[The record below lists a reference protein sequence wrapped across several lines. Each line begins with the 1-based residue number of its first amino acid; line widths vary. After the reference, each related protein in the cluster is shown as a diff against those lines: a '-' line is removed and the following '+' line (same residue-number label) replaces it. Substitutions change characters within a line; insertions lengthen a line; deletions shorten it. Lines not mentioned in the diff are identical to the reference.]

1 MGFLAINRHI
11 LYDNLY
17 DDSAINKHILL
28 FDYVWQLW
36 YVCFWVILTVALN
49 VECGR
54 RLKESICG
62 ATRSHAANSFLNAHC
77 QLTAQNPPT
86 CCNGQFWQGWSFTC
100 LTGGN
105 YNLLVQIKLFIS
117 GKVSLRR
124 IWRIEWIWGDQK
136 SLAGLHDKSNGCW
149 EDVFFPRRIHTVV
162 KTSRKIAS
170 ERLRLIR
177 DSPRLIGD

>member
-1 MGFLAINRHI
+1 MFDNCDTCVSGKGRVGACPACPAHHPVRDVLGKELEIRVWSKVWPPCSHIGCVGLDSYAQRNLNFSRGSVLGSVLMESIILFLADHI
-11 LYDNLY
+11 LSLSTSPHLTSNLPQPP
-17 DDSAINKHILL
+17 S
-28 FDYVWQLW
+28 WQLW

-100 LTGGN
+100 LT
-105 YNLLVQIKLFIS
+105 VQVAII
-117 GKVSLRR
+117 
-124 IWRIEWIWGDQK
+124 
-136 SLAGLHDKSNGCW
+136 
-149 EDVFFPRRIHTVV
+149 
-162 KTSRKIAS
+162 
-170 ERLRLIR
+170 
-177 DSPRLIGD
+177 

>member
-1 MGFLAINRHI
+1 MAINQHI
-11 LYDNLY
+11 LLYDNLY
-17 DDSAINKHILL
+17 DDSAINQHILL

-77 QLTAQNPPT
+77 PLTAQNPPT
-86 CCNGQFWQGWSFTC
+86 CCNGQFWQEWSFTC

-105 YNLLVQIKLFIS
+105 WAIIWKS
-117 GKVSLRR
+117 GK
-124 IWRIEWIWGDQK
+124 WGKLKFCDFSFNMCQNLKFKK
-136 SLAGLHDKSNGCW
+136 SYIVKSNSG
-149 EDVFFPRRIHTVV
+149 
-162 KTSRKIAS
+162 
-170 ERLRLIR
+170 LIL
-177 DSPRLIGD
+177 SS